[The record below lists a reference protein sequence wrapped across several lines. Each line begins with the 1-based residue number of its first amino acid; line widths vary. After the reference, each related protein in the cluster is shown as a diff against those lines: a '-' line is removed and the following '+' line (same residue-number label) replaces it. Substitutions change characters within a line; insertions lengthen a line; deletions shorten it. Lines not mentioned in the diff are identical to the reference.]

1 MCFELLNVKIPYSKK
16 LWNKDCRIFGGKN
29 FGELKSIFTGN
40 VIEIVKIGK

>member
-1 MCFELLNVKIPYSKK
+1 MSRYRTVKNLN
-16 LWNKDCRIFGGKN
+16 LANKDCRIFGGKN